1 MPDTRNLTLA
11 FAAARGLFGIGLLAV
26 PKRLASG
33 WIPDDHSRAQT
44 QMIVRGIGGRDIA
57 LAGGTVNAVAGDEDV
72 RPWLLAAIASDGSD
86 ILASLLAGNALPGRA
101 KKGTLA
107 LAGFA
112 VACGVALVAAES

>member
-1 MPDTRNLTLA
+1 VAPNSKLTLA
-11 FAAARGLFGIGLLAV
+11 FAAGRGLFGIGLMAA
-26 PKRLASG
+26 PGRLASG

-57 LAGGTVNAVAGDEDV
+57 LAGGTVKAALDGSDT

-86 ILASLLAGNALPGRA
+86 ILASLLAGDALPGRA

-107 LAGFA
+107 LAGLA
-112 VACGVALVAAES
+112 VAAGVALVVAES